1 MRIHFLP
8 PLLLLVLLLFTT
20 VVVNASPLSVH
31 ASVPPI
37 SAIVAAVGGE
47 HVEVHSLLR
56 PGESPLTF
64 SPTPRQLAD
73 LADSQ
78 LLFSA
83 GMPFERAWTP
93 RIRNLSQTLEVVDLR
108 QGLDLIADRHTHS
121 GAHRHDEG
129 DEPDPHIWTDPL
141 LVVHIS
147 EVIRDRLAQLDPE
160 HAQGYHDRQQALARR
175 LLALDRELS
184 ADLATLTH
192 RRFLVFHPAWGYFAR
207 RYGLTQLA
215 IEHEGKQAGGR
226 WVAELIEQARQDDI
240 RVILVQPQFDRRL
253 AQQIADAIG
262 GRVHSVDPLAWDF
275 ETSLRGLARVLLEE
289 SQ

>member
-1 MRIHFLP
+1 MSIR
-8 PLLLLVLLLFTT
+8 LLLLLLLCLLTAST
-20 VVVNASPLSVH
+20 NASPLPVYGSV
-31 ASVPPI
+31 API

-47 HVEVHSLLR
+47 QVKVASLLR

-73 LADSQ
+73 LADSR

-83 GMPFERAWTP
+83 GLPFERAWIP
-93 RIRNLSQTLEVVDLR
+93 RIRGLSPTLEVVDLR
-108 QGLDLIADRHTHS
+108 QGLDLIANPHAHP
-121 GAHRHDEG
+121 GADHHGDA

-141 LVVHIS
+141 LVVRIS
-147 EVIRDRLAQLDPE
+147 EVIRDRLSQLDPG
-160 HAQGYHDRQQALARR
+160 HAPHYSDRQQALARR
-175 LLALDRELS
+175 LLALDRKLS
-184 ADLATLTH
+184 ADLASLAH

-226 WVAELIEQARQDDI
+226 WVAELIEQARRDGI

-262 GRVHSVDPLAWDF
+262 GRVFSVDPLSRDF
-275 ETSLRGLARVLLEE
+275 EESLRKLAAVLREE
-289 SQ
+289 SR